1 MRKTREDA
9 DASAVTMENK
19 SENTKNKISDLQGVG
34 GSDGNSYLETDCSL
48 LKEKKGR
55 KRSEKKKT
63 TKLGSKEDRPH
74 KGTLVNDGDVIKK
87 DKKKKRKRDS
97 SEKTQ
102 TEEIDNNR
110 NDGAELSMEDS
121 ESEKIYCKRKILDA
135 QNSDNV
141 MNEIMT
147 EESTPETQNNTEDSK
162 GTKEKKK
169 TTFKGSRVE
178 NKTTE
183 SVEAKAKGKG
193 KSKKVS
199 FACHVEVFPSSD
211 REPGNQ
217 STKGDGLIRGK
228 RFTPEEDEIIKEA
241 VLNYMTARDLGDDGL
256 KMVLNCRSHPGMKKC
271 WKEIAT
277 CIPYRPSTSVYHRA
291 HVLFERAETPG
302 FTPEELK
309 TLKELHE
316 KHGNNWKRIA
326 EEMGKY
332 MVHVK
337 DAWRRIKL
345 ENLKSGKWSQEEYQ
359 NLHDLVNLDLQM
371 KLNSE
376 KKSQHGMLRDNIPWT
391 AISDK
396 LSTRN
401 DATCCTKWYRQLT
414 SSLVAEKKWCDAD
427 DYRMIGKLYELDAA
441 CVDDVDW
448 DSLLE
453 HRSGD
458 ISRKRWDQMVK
469 HIGDYWSLLFAEQ
482 VDILARRYSPD
493 LAETREA
500 WDNKPVV
507 S

>member
-19 SENTKNKISDLQGVG
+19 SENTKSEISDLQGVG
-34 GSDGNSYLETDCSL
+34 GSDGNSYLETGCSL

-55 KRSEKKKT
+55 KPSEKKKT

-102 TEEIDNNR
+102 TEEIDDNR

-121 ESEKIYCKRKILDA
+121 ESEKIYCKKKILDA

-147 EESTPETQNNTEDSK
+147 GESTPETQNNTEDSK
-162 GTKEKKK
+162 VTKEKKK
-169 TTFKGSRVE
+169 TT
-178 NKTTE
+178 E
-183 SVEAKAKGKG
+183 SVENNNGKAKAKGKG

-199 FACHVEVFPSSD
+199 FAGHVEVFPSSD
-211 REPGNQ
+211 REPENQ

-256 KMVLNCRSHPGMKKC
+256 MMVLNCPFSPGNEKM
-271 WKEIAT
+271 
-277 CIPYRPSTSVYHRA
+277 
-291 HVLFERAETPG
+291 LERNRD
-302 FTPEELK
+302 LH
-309 TLKELHE
+309 TLSSQ
-316 KHGNNWKRIA
+316 
-326 EEMGKY
+326 
-332 MVHVK
+332 
-337 DAWRRIKL
+337 RRIKL

-396 LSTRN
+396 LSTRK

-427 DYRMIGKLYELDAA
+427 DYRMISKLYELDAA
-441 CVDDVDW
+441 C
-448 DSLLE
+448 
-453 HRSGD
+453 
-458 ISRKRWDQMVK
+458 SR
-469 HIGDYWSLLFAEQ
+469 
-482 VDILARRYSPD
+482 
-493 LAETREA
+493 T
-500 WDNKPVV
+500 
-507 S
+507 